1 MGHFLITYSDTF
13 AVECIV

>member
-1 MGHFLITYSDTF
+1 MGHFLFTYSDTF